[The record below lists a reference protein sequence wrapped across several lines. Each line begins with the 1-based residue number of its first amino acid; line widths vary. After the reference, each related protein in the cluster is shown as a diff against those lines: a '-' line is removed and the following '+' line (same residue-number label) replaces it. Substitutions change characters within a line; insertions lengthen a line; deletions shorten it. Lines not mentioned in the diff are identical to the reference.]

1 MPALNFIAGA
11 YSNMLKKLYRLNKTK
26 DIQALMKTGRAF
38 YSPVL
43 MVRAKA
49 NTLPNSRFAII
60 VSNRVSKKATQR
72 NLIKRRL
79 REIVRHFLPQLETG
93 ADVAILASPKII
105 SQGKVLGYQEMFREL
120 EQVFKKARLL

>member
-1 MPALNFIAGA
+1 MLALNLFKA
-11 YSNMLKKLYRLNKTK
+11 MLKKLFRLNKTK
-26 DIQALMKTGRAF
+26 DIEALMKTGRAF

-49 NTLPNSRFAII
+49 NTFPNSRLAII

-105 SQGKVLGYQEMFREL
+105 SQNKVLGYQDMLKEL
-120 EQVFKKARLL
+120 EAVFKKARLL